1 MTGEI
6 EERTYLWQRRYI
18 FAVTLG
24 AIIVLPIL
32 IALLA

>member
-1 MTGEI
+1 MTSEI

-24 AIIVLPIL
+24 VVIVLPIL
-32 IALLA
+32 VAFLA